1 MFGLNQG
8 IGFILEFV
16 SAFVG
21 TTELYSPDLLLSLKM
36 LRIIQLKLV
45 IWILPNSIWNLEFC
59 TQIIDIFGL
68 WEYLLN
74 LCGLLILC
82 DLQGLAKLLPHIC
95 DSPLEL
101 SNLPILLLSQEL
113 EVVPFSLQLPVV
125 HPHILRRALQLLFQP
140 DDFQVQLTVLG
151 HDSLVFPH

>member
-45 IWILPNSIWNLEFC
+45 IWILPNSI
-59 TQIIDIFGL
+59 
-68 WEYLLN
+68 
-74 LCGLLILC
+74 
-82 DLQGLAKLLPHIC
+82 
-95 DSPLEL
+95 
-101 SNLPILLLSQEL
+101 
-113 EVVPFSLQLPVV
+113 
-125 HPHILRRALQLLFQP
+125 
-140 DDFQVQLTVLG
+140 
-151 HDSLVFPH
+151 